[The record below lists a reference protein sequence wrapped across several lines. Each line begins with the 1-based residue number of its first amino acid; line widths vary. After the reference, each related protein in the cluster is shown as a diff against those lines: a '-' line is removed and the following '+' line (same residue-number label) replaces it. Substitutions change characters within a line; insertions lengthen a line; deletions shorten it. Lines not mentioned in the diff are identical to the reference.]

1 MVTVAHAQYEHAIA
15 ILIGKPPTQFNL
27 PSAREV
33 QFPVLVIPAG
43 VPSALLER
51 RPDIAASER
60 RMVEDNDQIGI
71 ARAASIR

>member
-1 MVTVAHAQYEHAIA
+1 VAHAQYEHAIA

-27 PSAREV
+27 PSALEV
-33 QFPVLVIPAG
+33 QFPLLVIPAG

-51 RPDIAASER
+51 RADIAASER
-60 RMVEDNDQIGI
+60 RLVEDNDQIGI